1 MAYANGSSVVK
12 LDVDPTLRPD
22 TLVFRGDYRVMAPL
36 QDPKSNLFR
45 GQDSLPALPVPE
57 LSASLSAYLEA
68 VAANS
73 TAEQLEKARTDAY
86 AFLAPTGLG
95 PALQERLIARRDEY
109 STSSWLQ
116 NWWNR
121 YSYLEY
127 REPVVVYVSYFF
139 HFVDDAELGSGP
151 LAAIGDPMLERAA
164 VLTRAT
170 LDVRR
175 AVRDK
180 SAAAPTGAKPGE

>member
-12 LDVDPTLRPD
+12 LDADPTLRPD
-22 TLVFRGDYRVMAPL
+22 TIVFRGDYRVLAPL
-36 QDPKSNLFR
+36 EDPQSNLFR
-45 GQDSLPALPVPE
+45 GQSSLPALPVPD

-68 VAANS
+68 VAANC

-86 AFLAPTGLG
+86 AFLAPSGLG
-95 PALQERLIARRDEY
+95 PTLHERLLARRDEY
-109 STSSWLQ
+109 ATSSWLQ
-116 NWWNR
+116 DWWNR

-139 HFVDDAELGSGP
+139 HFVDDAHLGTGP

-170 LDVRR
+170 MDVCWS
-175 AVRDK
+175 VRDK